1 MIANQ
6 IGYYSLILGL
16 LISVLIC
23 GVSIKDFNNNNK
35 QISQNTLSLS
45 FLQLV
50 FVIVSFL
57 SLILSFI
64 NSDFSNETVFNNS
77 HTTKPLFYKIS
88 GAWGN
93 HEGSLLL
100 WLLVLT
106 LFIFIFLIK
115 SREQPKKYRIL
126 TLLFQQVIIIG
137 FFLFVLMTSNPFN
150 YLFPIPLEGLGL
162 NPILQDPALAIHPPI
177 LYLGYV
183 GTSIIFSSSL
193 AAVTQN
199 YISKEWGKH
208 IKKWILV
215 SWIFLTIGI
224 MLGSIWAYYEL
235 GWGGFWFWDPVEN
248 VSLMPWLTLTALLHC
263 IVVLER
269 KATLTSWVVILSI
282 TTFTL
287 SMCGTFLV
295 RSGILNSVHTFA
307 NDPARGIFI
316 LIFLFVLI
324 TLSLG
329 IFFFFHKEN
338 NKSSNNLFWLS
349 RETSILINNWFM
361 MYFLSV
367 ILIGTVYPIFLDV
380 ISSEKISVGP
390 PFYQKLI
397 VPFLIPFLLFMSLG
411 PRLKWIKSKIEN
423 KKSLIITFIISV
435 MLTFFIIKNLTTDLL
450 FYTVLISAAFFLF
463 FTTLKELFIKKF
475 NNVSQ
480 TVAHF
485 GFSLLILSILFNS
498 ILSSEIITNIKIGEK
513 YNYSKGE
520 IFFKKIE
527 ERKESNFNSIIAYF
541 EIKDENGKIIELKPE
556 IRVYNQPIII
566 TSEADIRTTLLEDK
580 FLVMNLVKGN
590 EYFNI
595 RYQVKPFMVWIW
607 ISVLILSFG
616 GLISVLKKDMKNKFN
631 LFIIITFLS
640 FCFVIFYK
648 GLNAPNTYA
657 PKISGKKHIPI
668 FKAKDFNSS
677 LYLNSKKIFEEDIF
691 YIVNIWASWC
701 VPCRESTPLLMELSK
716 NQSVKLIGINY
727 RDNLNNAK
735 DFINKFGNP
744 YSQVIIDNDGVHS
757 IEFGAYGVPRNF
769 YN

>member
-1 MIANQ
+1 MLANQ

-16 LISVLIC
+16 LLSVLLC
-23 GVSIKDFNNNNK
+23 GVSIKDFNKTNK
-35 QISQNTLSLS
+35 QINQNILSLS

-57 SLILSFI
+57 SLIVSFI

-88 GAWGN
+88 GTWGN

-106 LFIFIFLIK
+106 LFIFLFLIK

-126 TLLFQQVIIIG
+126 TLLFQQIIIIG

-150 YLFPIPLEGLGL
+150 YLFPIPNEGLGL

-199 YISKEWGKH
+199 YVTKEWGQH
-208 IKKWILV
+208 IKKWVLV

-269 KATLTSWVVILSI
+269 RASLTSWVVVLSI

-316 LIFLFVLI
+316 LIFLFALI
-324 TLSLG
+324 VLSLG
-329 IFFFFHKEN
+329 IFFIFHKEN
-338 NKSSNNLFWLS
+338 NKNSNNFFWLS

-361 MYFLSV
+361 MYFLAV
-367 ILIGTVYPIFLDV
+367 VLIGTVYPIFLDV

-423 KKSLIITFIISV
+423 KNSLIITFTISV
-435 MLTFFIIKNLTTDLL
+435 ILTFFIIKNLTADLL

-463 FTTLKELFIKKF
+463 FATLKELFIKKF
-475 NNVSQ
+475 NNISQ
-480 TVAHF
+480 TVSHF

-498 ILSSEIITNIKIGEK
+498 ILSSEIITNIKIGERYD
-513 YNYSKGE
+513 YNKGE

-527 ERKESNFNSIIAYF
+527 EKKESNFNSIIASF
-541 EIKDENGKIIELKPE
+541 EIKNKNGKTIELKPE
-556 IRVYNQPIII
+556 IRIYNQPVII

-607 ISVLILSFG
+607 ISVLLLCLG
-616 GLISVLKKDMKNKFN
+616 GLMS
-631 LFIIITFLS
+631 LF
-640 FCFVIFYK
+640 K
-648 GLNAPNTYA
+648 R
-657 PKISGKKHIPI
+657 KI
-668 FKAKDFNSS
+668 
-677 LYLNSKKIFEEDIF
+677 
-691 YIVNIWASWC
+691 
-701 VPCRESTPLLMELSK
+701 
-716 NQSVKLIGINY
+716 
-727 RDNLNNAK
+727 
-735 DFINKFGNP
+735 
-744 YSQVIIDNDGVHS
+744 
-757 IEFGAYGVPRNF
+757 
-769 YN
+769 

>member
-1 MIANQ
+1 LLANQ

-16 LISVLIC
+16 LLSVLLC
-23 GVSIKDFNNNNK
+23 GVSIKDFNKTNK
-35 QISQNTLSLS
+35 QINQNILSLS

-57 SLILSFI
+57 SLIVSFI

-88 GAWGN
+88 GTWGN

-106 LFIFIFLIK
+106 LFIFLFLIK

-126 TLLFQQVIIIG
+126 TLLFQQIIIIG
-137 FFLFVLMTSNPFN
+137 FFLFVLITSNPFN
-150 YLFPIPLEGLGL
+150 YLFPIPNEGLGL

-199 YISKEWGKH
+199 YVTKEWGQH
-208 IKKWILV
+208 IKKWVLV

-269 KATLTSWVVILSI
+269 RASLTSWVVILSI

-316 LIFLFVLI
+316 LIFLFALI
-324 TLSLG
+324 VLSLG
-329 IFFFFHKEN
+329 IFFIFHKEN
-338 NKSSNNLFWLS
+338 NKSSNNFFWLS

-361 MYFLSV
+361 MYFLAV
-367 ILIGTVYPIFLDV
+367 VLIGTVYPIFLDV

-390 PFYQKLI
+390 PFYHKLI

-423 KKSLIITFIISV
+423 KNSLIITFIISI

-475 NNVSQ
+475 NNISQ
-480 TVAHF
+480 TVSHF

-498 ILSSEIITNIKIGEK
+498 ILSSEIITNIKIGERYD
-513 YNYSKGE
+513 YNKGE

-527 ERKESNFNSIIAYF
+527 ERKESNFNSIIASF
-541 EIKDENGKIIELKPE
+541 EIKDKNGKTIELKPE
-556 IRVYNQPIII
+556 IRIYNQPIII

-607 ISVLILSFG
+607 ISVLLLSLG
-616 GLISVLKKDMKNKFN
+616 GLMS
-631 LFIIITFLS
+631 LF
-640 FCFVIFYK
+640 K
-648 GLNAPNTYA
+648 
-657 PKISGKKHIPI
+657 
-668 FKAKDFNSS
+668 
-677 LYLNSKKIFEEDIF
+677 
-691 YIVNIWASWC
+691 
-701 VPCRESTPLLMELSK
+701 RE
-716 NQSVKLIGINY
+716 I
-727 RDNLNNAK
+727 
-735 DFINKFGNP
+735 
-744 YSQVIIDNDGVHS
+744 
-757 IEFGAYGVPRNF
+757 
-769 YN
+769 

>member
-1 MIANQ
+1 MLANQ

-16 LISVLIC
+16 LLSVLLC
-23 GVSIKDFNNNNK
+23 GVSIKDFNKTNK
-35 QISQNTLSLS
+35 QINQNILSLS

-57 SLILSFI
+57 SLIISFI

-88 GAWGN
+88 GTWGN

-106 LFIFIFLIK
+106 LFIFLFLIK

-126 TLLFQQVIIIG
+126 TLLFQQIIIIG

-150 YLFPIPLEGLGL
+150 YLFPIPNEGLGL

-199 YISKEWGKH
+199 YVTKEWGQH
-208 IKKWILV
+208 IKKWVLV

-269 KATLTSWVVILSI
+269 RASLTSWVVVLSI

-316 LIFLFVLI
+316 LIFLFALI
-324 TLSLG
+324 VLSLG
-329 IFFFFHKEN
+329 IFFIFHKEN
-338 NKSSNNLFWLS
+338 NKSSNNFFWLS

-361 MYFLSV
+361 MYFLAV
-367 ILIGTVYPIFLDV
+367 VLIGTVYPIFLDV

-423 KKSLIITFIISV
+423 KNSLIITFIISV
-435 MLTFFIIKNLTTDLL
+435 MLTFFIIKNLTADLL

-475 NNVSQ
+475 NNISQ
-480 TVAHF
+480 TVSHF

-498 ILSSEIITNIKIGEK
+498 ILSSEIITNIKIGERYD
-513 YNYSKGE
+513 YNKGE

-527 ERKESNFNSIIAYF
+527 ERKESNFNSIIASF
-541 EIKDENGKIIELKPE
+541 EIKDKNGKTIELKPE
-556 IRVYNQPIII
+556 IRIYNQPIII

-595 RYQVKPFMVWIW
+595 RYQIKPFMVWIW
-607 ISVLILSFG
+607 ISVLLLSLG
-616 GLISVLKKDMKNKFN
+616 GLMS
-631 LFIIITFLS
+631 LF
-640 FCFVIFYK
+640 K
-648 GLNAPNTYA
+648 
-657 PKISGKKHIPI
+657 
-668 FKAKDFNSS
+668 
-677 LYLNSKKIFEEDIF
+677 
-691 YIVNIWASWC
+691 
-701 VPCRESTPLLMELSK
+701 RE
-716 NQSVKLIGINY
+716 I
-727 RDNLNNAK
+727 
-735 DFINKFGNP
+735 
-744 YSQVIIDNDGVHS
+744 
-757 IEFGAYGVPRNF
+757 
-769 YN
+769 

>member
-1 MIANQ
+1 MLANQ

-16 LISVLIC
+16 LLSVLLC
-23 GVSIKDFNNNNK
+23 GVSIKDFNNTNK
-35 QISQNTLSLS
+35 QINQNILSLS

-57 SLILSFI
+57 SLIISFI

-88 GAWGN
+88 GTWGN

-106 LFIFIFLIK
+106 LFIFLFLVK

-126 TLLFQQVIIIG
+126 TLLFQQIIIIG

-150 YLFPIPLEGLGL
+150 YLFPIPNEGLGL

-199 YISKEWGKH
+199 YVTKEWGKH
-208 IKKWILV
+208 IKKWVLV

-269 KATLTSWVVILSI
+269 RAALTSWVVILSI

-324 TLSLG
+324 VLSVG
-329 IFFFFHKEN
+329 IFFIFHKEN
-338 NKSSNNLFWLS
+338 NKSSNDFFWLS

-367 ILIGTVYPIFLDV
+367 VLIGTVYPIFLDV

-423 KKSLIITFIISV
+423 KNSLVITFVISV
-435 MLTFFIIKNLTTDLL
+435 ILTFLIIKNLTTDLL
-450 FYTVLISAAFFLF
+450 FYTILISAAFFLF
-463 FTTLKELFIKKF
+463 FTTLKELLIKKF
-475 NNVSQ
+475 NNISQ
-480 TVAHF
+480 TISHF

-498 ILSSEIITNIKIGEK
+498 ILSSEIITNIKIGER
-513 YNYSKGE
+513 YDYDKGE
-520 IFFKKIE
+520 IFFKNIE
-527 ERKESNFNSIIAYF
+527 ERKESNFKSIIASF
-541 EIKDENGKIIELKPE
+541 EIKDKNGKTIELNPE
-556 IRVYNQPIII
+556 IRIYNQPVII
-566 TSEADIRTTLLEDK
+566 TSEADIKTTLLEDK

-595 RYQVKPFMVWIW
+595 RYQIKSFMVWIW
-607 ISVLILSFG
+607 ISVLLLSLG
-616 GLISVLKKDMKNKFN
+616 GLMS
-631 LFIIITFLS
+631 LF
-640 FCFVIFYK
+640 K
-648 GLNAPNTYA
+648 R
-657 PKISGKKHIPI
+657 KI
-668 FKAKDFNSS
+668 
-677 LYLNSKKIFEEDIF
+677 
-691 YIVNIWASWC
+691 
-701 VPCRESTPLLMELSK
+701 
-716 NQSVKLIGINY
+716 
-727 RDNLNNAK
+727 
-735 DFINKFGNP
+735 
-744 YSQVIIDNDGVHS
+744 
-757 IEFGAYGVPRNF
+757 
-769 YN
+769 

>member
-1 MIANQ
+1 LLANQ

-16 LISVLIC
+16 LLSLLLCFI
-23 GVSIKDFNNNNK
+23 SIKDLNSSGKRIN
-35 QISQNTLSLS
+35 QNVLSVS
-45 FLQLV
+45 FLQLI

-88 GAWGN
+88 GTWGN

-106 LFIFIFLIK
+106 LFIFLFLIK
-115 SREQPKKYRIL
+115 SRKQPKKYRIF
-126 TLLFQQVIIIG
+126 TLLFQQIIIIG

-150 YLFPIPLEGLGL
+150 YLFPIPTEGLGL

-199 YISKEWGKH
+199 YVTKEWGQH
-208 IKKWILV
+208 IKKWVLV
-215 SWIFLTIGI
+215 SWIFLTLGI

-263 IVVLER
+263 ILVLER
-269 KATLTSWVVILSI
+269 RAALTSWVVILSI

-307 NDPARGIFI
+307 NDPERGVFI
-316 LIFLFVLI
+316 LIFLFILI

-329 IFFFFHKEN
+329 IFFSLHKEIYKKPN
-338 NKSSNNLFWLS
+338 NIFWLS

-367 ILIGTVYPIFLDV
+367 VLIGTVYPIFLDV
-380 ISSEKISVGP
+380 ISNEKISVGP

-411 PRLKWIKSKIEN
+411 PKLKWNKSKIEN
-423 KKSLIITFIISV
+423 KKSLITYFLISV
-435 MLTFFIIKNLTTDLL
+435 ILTFFIIKNLTTDLL
-450 FYTVLISAAFFLF
+450 FYTVLVSAASFLF

-475 NNVSQ
+475 NNASQ
-480 TVAHF
+480 TLAHF
-485 GFSLLILSILFNS
+485 SFSLLILSVLFNS
-498 ILSSEIITNIKIGEK
+498 ILSSEIITNIRVGEK
-513 YNYSKGE
+513 YIYSKGE

-527 ERKESNFNSIIAYF
+527 KKKESNFNSIIAYF
-541 EIKDENGKIIELKPE
+541 EIKDERGKTVQLKPE
-556 IRVYNQPIII
+556 IRIYNQPEII
-566 TSEADIRTTLLEDK
+566 TSEADIKTTLLEDK

-595 RYQVKPFMVWIW
+595 RYQVKPFMIWIW
-607 ISVLILSFG
+607 ISVLLLSFG
-616 GLISVLKKDMKNKFN
+616 GLTSLFKK
-631 LFIIITFLS
+631 
-640 FCFVIFYK
+640 
-648 GLNAPNTYA
+648 
-657 PKISGKKHIPI
+657 
-668 FKAKDFNSS
+668 
-677 LYLNSKKIFEEDIF
+677 
-691 YIVNIWASWC
+691 
-701 VPCRESTPLLMELSK
+701 
-716 NQSVKLIGINY
+716 KL
-727 RDNLNNAK
+727 
-735 DFINKFGNP
+735 
-744 YSQVIIDNDGVHS
+744 
-757 IEFGAYGVPRNF
+757 
-769 YN
+769 

>member
-1 MIANQ
+1 LLANQ

-16 LISVLIC
+16 LLSVLLC
-23 GVSIKDFNNNNK
+23 AVSIKDFSKSSK
-35 QISQNTLSLS
+35 QINQKILSLS
-45 FLQLV
+45 FLQLIS
-50 FVIVSFL
+50 VIVSFL

-106 LFIFIFLIK
+106 LFIFLFLIK

-126 TLLFQQVIIIG
+126 TLLFQQIIIIG
-137 FFLFVLMTSNPFN
+137 FYLFVLLTSNPFN
-150 YLFPIPLEGLGL
+150 YLFPIPNEGLGL

-199 YISKEWGKH
+199 YVSKEWSQH
-208 IKKWILV
+208 IKKWVLV

-263 IVVLER
+263 IAVLER
-269 KATLTSWVVILSI
+269 RAALTSWIIILSI

-338 NKSSNNLFWLS
+338 NENRNNFFWLS

-423 KKSLIITFIISV
+423 KNSLIITFIISI
-435 MLTFFIIKNLTTDLL
+435 MLTFFILKNLTTDLL
-450 FYTVLISAAFFLF
+450 FYTILVSVAFFLF

-475 NNVSQ
+475 CNISQ

-498 ILSSEIITNIKIGEK
+498 ILSSEIITNIKVGEK
-513 YNYSKGE
+513 YSYSKGE
-520 IFFKKIE
+520 IFFKKTE
-527 ERKESNFNSIIAYF
+527 ERKESNFSAIIGHF
-541 EIKDENGKIIELKPE
+541 EIKDQIGKIIELKPE
-556 IRVYNQPIII
+556 IRVYNQPVII
-566 TSEADIRTTLLEDK
+566 TSEADIKTTLLDDK

-607 ISVLILSFG
+607 ISVLLLSLG
-616 GLISVLKKDMKNKFN
+616 GLMSLFKKKYEK
-631 LFIIITFLS
+631 
-640 FCFVIFYK
+640 
-648 GLNAPNTYA
+648 
-657 PKISGKKHIPI
+657 
-668 FKAKDFNSS
+668 
-677 LYLNSKKIFEEDIF
+677 
-691 YIVNIWASWC
+691 
-701 VPCRESTPLLMELSK
+701 
-716 NQSVKLIGINY
+716 
-727 RDNLNNAK
+727 
-735 DFINKFGNP
+735 
-744 YSQVIIDNDGVHS
+744 
-757 IEFGAYGVPRNF
+757 
-769 YN
+769 